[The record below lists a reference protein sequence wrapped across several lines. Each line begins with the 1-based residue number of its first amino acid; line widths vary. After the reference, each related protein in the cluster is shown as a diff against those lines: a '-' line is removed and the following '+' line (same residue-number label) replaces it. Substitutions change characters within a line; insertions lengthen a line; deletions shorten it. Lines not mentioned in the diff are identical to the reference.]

1 MSQTMTALVLRG
13 GKAAIEHRP
22 IPKAGPGEVVVRTTA
37 ASLCSADAAC
47 VSGAFPTPDGTVLGH
62 EAVGVVHEIGA
73 LVSGFSVGQRVTVA
87 STTPC
92 GQCANCQRGFSG
104 HCGGTAW
111 GGYIYGVS
119 RDGSLAEYFAVPSAQ
134 HNLVPIPDGVT
145 DAAALCV
152 PDTIASGST
161 GPEAARFPM
170 GGAVVIFGQGHV
182 GLAATMT
189 ARAMGAG
196 LIVTVKARPGGE
208 SLAKTVG
215 AHHAL
220 NLAEHDIEA
229 EIRQLTSG
237 TGADCAVEASG
248 VRESFPRAVAVTRL
262 GGVIAVLSSYSGP
275 DDASLSVP
283 LAQWGWGIGDKTILS
298 TFQRS
303 GSERLGRL
311 LRLVETGRLDPTPL
325 LTRHYAFDDVERAL
339 TEVTAREPGHIKP
352 LITFRD

>member
-1 MSQTMTALVLRG
+1 MSQTMKALVLRG
-13 GKAAIEHRP
+13 GRAAIERRP
-22 IPKAGPGEVVVRTTA
+22 VPSACPGEVVIRTTA

-47 VSGAFPTPDGTVLGH
+47 VSGKFPTPDGTVLGH
-62 EAVGVVHEIGA
+62 EAVGVVHEVGA

-92 GQCANCQRGFSG
+92 GQCTDCQRGFSG

-111 GGYIYGVS
+111 GGYTFGVS
-119 RDGSLAEYFAVPSAQ
+119 RDGSLAEYFAVPFAR

-152 PDTIASGST
+152 PDTLSSGST
-161 GPEAARFPM
+161 GPEAARFPL
-170 GGAVVIFGQGHV
+170 GGTVVVFGQGHI

-189 ARAMGAG
+189 ARALGAG
-196 LIVTVKARPGGE
+196 LVVTVKARPGGE
-208 SLAKTVG
+208 ALAKTVG
-215 AHHAL
+215 AHYAL
-220 NLAEHDIEA
+220 NLAKHDIEA
-229 EIRQLTSG
+229 EIRQLTAG
-237 TGADCAVEASG
+237 AGADCAVEASG
-248 VRESFPRAVAVTRL
+248 VVESFPRAVAVTRL

-275 DDASLSVP
+275 DDASLAIP

-311 LRLVETGRLDPTPL
+311 LRLIENGRIDPTPL
-325 LTRHYAFDDVERAL
+325 LTQRYAFDDVERAL
-339 TEVTAREPGHIKP
+339 DHITAREPGHIKP
-352 LITFRD
+352 LITF